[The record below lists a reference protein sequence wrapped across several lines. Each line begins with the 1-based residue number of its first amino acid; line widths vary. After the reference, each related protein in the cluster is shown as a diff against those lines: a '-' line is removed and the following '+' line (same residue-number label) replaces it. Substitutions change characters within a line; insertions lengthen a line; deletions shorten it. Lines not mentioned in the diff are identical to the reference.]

1 MSVFWV
7 CDSWWYMKPILWM
20 LTGDDL
26 FAPRVAQDWQE
37 ADVLP
42 LSAPAQNARP
52 ARKARWDCGHVSC

>member
-1 MSVFWV
+1 
-7 CDSWWYMKPILWM
+7 M

-52 ARKARWDCGHVSC
+52 APTSAEGTQTTDNHLT